1 MQILPKKFGDKY
13 EALLTYLRG
22 LEGVVLAYSGG
33 ADSTFLLMAVR
44 DSGVSA
50 LAVTA
55 VSPSMSSS
63 DLNAALD
70 MVSAISVAHEIIHT
84 DELNDENYSS
94 NTPDRCFYCKSE
106 LFKKLKDIATA
117 KGLPHV
123 IDGSNIDD
131 LGDYRPGLR
140 AKASYGVI
148 SPLAEVGLT
157 KAEIRQLSR
166 CKGLKTWDRPSSPCL
181 SSRLPYG
188 EQITVSALRMVEQAE
203 VVLKDLGFVNLR
215 VRKHGDMARIEL
227 MDEDIAKA
235 VRAEIKEVIIQRF
248 REIGFLYVTLDM
260 EGYRSGSL
268 NRGLK
273 AAGVSIS

>member
-1 MQILPKKFGDKY
+1 MQILQDKY

-33 ADSTFLLMAVR
+33 VDSTFLLRAVK
-44 DSGVSA
+44 DSGVA
-50 LAVTA
+50 AIAVTA
-55 VSPSMSSS
+55 VSPSTPSS
-63 DLNAALD
+63 DLKSALELAA
-70 MVSAISVAHEIIHT
+70 SISVAHEVIHT
-84 DELNDENYSS
+84 DELKDENYSN
-94 NTPDRCFYCKSE
+94 NTPDRCFYCKNE
-106 LFKKLKDIATA
+106 LFKKLKDIAAA

-140 AKASYGVI
+140 AKASHGVK

-166 CKGLKTWDRPSSPCL
+166 LKGLKTWDRPSSPCL

-188 EQITVSALRMVEQAE
+188 EQITESALRMVEQAE
-203 VVLKDLGFVNLR
+203 VVLKELGFGNLR
-215 VRKHGDMARIEL
+215 VRKHGETARIEL
-227 MDEDIAKA
+227 TGEDIAKA
-235 VRAEIKEVIIQRF
+235 VRAEVKEAIIQRF
-248 REIGFLYVTLDM
+248 RKIGFLYITLDM

-273 AAGVSIS
+273 AAGASTS